1 MAATTPISKRAGVLL
16 AAGFVVF
23 GSAAWA
29 ELGPPVSS
37 DKKLIAWAADVVQP
51 AYLKQ
56 FVGDL
61 ERQFPIDGL
70 IITVDADDHVRE
82 KIGLGSA
89 GRNLYWFGGK
99 AFKPGD
105 FTKAIADLK
114 ATRFTRFTD
123 NFMGFNAG
131 GDIRGLG
138 VPDWF
143 SDDWS
148 RVSGNAA
155 AAAHVAKE
163 GGLKGLVI
171 DTEAYASGG
180 PQGPWR
186 NPFFYQQYSDSY
198 NGKPPHTMAE
208 CVEQVRKRGK
218 EFGQAVSSV
227 YPQITLMFLHQTGYT
242 GEAAYVLLAPFVDGI
257 IEGCGDRATIIDGG
271 EPAYLMM
278 TRDAFVGLRKKVTGL
293 GHTASRIPQL
303 RVRRLR
309 QAFGIWADY
318 SPQGSGG
325 WHTDPNEWGKNHKSP
340 KRLEHTLYNA
350 LTKSDRYVW
359 LFVIH
364 PHYWWNP
371 HLRTPEH
378 VQDQMQYSP
387 GWRCPLCPHAEI
399 PQAYIDALRNCRK
412 PHDLGWRPATP
423 PKRFVYLDDAVMVKG
438 TDLMGDKPNL
448 LANGGFEAWSAGDR
462 NVPDGWDCGGVI
474 WREDRIVKTGTHAAG
489 VTTTLPQHHFYV
501 SQVFATEQLAGE
513 TLTFGAWFKAEF
525 MDVGAIEF
533 VYDDGRTWH
542 LLKHLIYDG
551 KGEWQFL
558 QGTCTV
564 PQDAKGRIRFL
575 LSINIP
581 YVAVDDQ
588 SQQ

>member
-1 MAATTPISKRAGVLL
+1 MIATALNFKRCGLFL
-16 AAGFVVF
+16 AAAFILF

-29 ELGPPVSS
+29 ELGPPVSQ

-51 AYLKQ
+51 AYLRQ
-56 FVGDL
+56 FVGEL

-70 IITVDADDHVRE
+70 IITVDSDDHVRE

-89 GRNLYWFGGK
+89 GRGLYWFGGK

-155 AAAHVAKE
+155 AAAYVARE

-171 DTEAYASGG
+171 DTEGYASGG

-186 NPFFYQQYSDSY
+186 NPFFYQQYSDDY

-208 CVEQVRKRGK
+208 CVEQVRKRGR
-218 EFGQAVSSV
+218 EFGRAVSSV
-227 YPQITLMFLHQTGYT
+227 YPEITLMFLHQTGYT
-242 GEAAYVLLAPFVDGI
+242 GETAYVLLAPFVDGI

-278 TRDAFVGLRKKVTGL
+278 TRDDFTGLRGRVKSSGRAASLIPGL
-293 GHTASRIPQL
+293 RARKMQ
-303 RVRRLR
+303 
-309 QAFGIWADY
+309 QAFGIWVDH

-325 WHTDPNEWGKNHKSP
+325 WHTDPKDWGKNHKSP

-350 LTKSDRYVW
+350 LTVSDRYVW

-364 PHYWWNP
+364 PPYWFNP
-371 HLRTPEH
+371 HLRRPEH
-378 VQDQMQYSP
+378 VQDQMKYSP

-412 PHDLGWRPATP
+412 PHDRDWRPAVP
-423 PKRFVYLDDAVMVKG
+423 PDRFVYVDGAVMVNG
-438 TDLMGDKPNL
+438 SDLSADKPNL
-448 LANGGFEAWSAGDR
+448 LENGTFEAWSDGA
-462 NVPDGWDCGGVI
+462 NEEPDGWDCGGTV
-474 WREDRIVKTGTHAAG
+474 WRESKIVKEGSYSAG
-489 VTTTLPQHHFYV
+489 VTTTRPSHHFYV
-501 SQVFATEQLAGE
+501 SQVFPAEHFAGQE
-513 TLTFGAWFKAEF
+513 VAVGAWFKSEF

-542 LLKHLIYDG
+542 LLKHLVYTG
-551 KGEWQFL
+551 KGAWQFL

-564 PQDAKGRIRFL
+564 PSDAQGRIRFL

-581 YVAVDDQ
+581 YVAVDDET
-588 SQQ
+588 QQ